1 MKLRRCHECSA
12 PILPGEHRLC
22 GECEVQRF
30 ARWALSVGAIVA
42 ACALAAFTSCE
53 GRAHGQ
59 DAPAHALTVRDRDD
73 VARCLVA
80 ERSAHHED
88 DAAILTVLSRR
99 AVRFHGSVGETARH
113 YCAALRTVHP
123 SQRQRDI
130 LALPGGPAAR
140 RYAAAWAS
148 AQASIAAW
156 QSGDLRHGCSETPD
170 EWGDRLHD
178 AQRARRAGWV
188 AVDCGRTAN
197 MMWRHRAVRA
207 DLARGGR

>member
-1 MKLRRCHECSA
+1 MKTRNDDGLGFMLVVGLA
-12 PILPGEHRLC
+12 LGALC
-22 GECEVQRF
+22 VKACEAVT
-30 ARWALSVGAIVA
+30 ADA
-42 ACALAAFTSCE
+42 
-53 GRAHGQ
+53 Q
-59 DAPAHALTVRDRDD
+59 DAPRALSARDRDD

-88 DAAILTVLSRR
+88 DGAILTVLARR

-113 YCAALRTVHP
+113 YCAAHRALHP

-130 LALPGGPAAR
+130 LALPGGPAAH

-156 QSGDLRHGCSETPD
+156 QSGELRHGCNEMPD
-170 EWGDRLHD
+170 EWGDRMHD

-188 AVDCGRTAN
+188 VVDCGRTAN
-197 MMWRHRAVRA
+197 MMWRHGTLRA
-207 DLARGGR
+207 DLARGRRMR